1 MAAKGGLEEV
11 EEDPK
16 PSEPIDKRA
25 EIMGYAR
32 PMNALWLAILFFFTW
47 ALWSLRAAVILL
59 VLMIVATILGVVFR
73 RSPP

>member
-1 MAAKGGLEEV
+1 
-11 EEDPK
+11 
-16 PSEPIDKRA
+16 
-25 EIMGYAR
+25 
-32 PMNALWLAILFFFTW
+32 MNALWLAILFFFTW

>member
-1 MAAKGGLEEV
+1 M

-16 PSEPIDKRA
+16 PRELSDKRA

-32 PMNALWLAILFFFTW
+32 PMNALWLAILFFATW
-47 ALWSLRAAVILL
+47 ALWSLRAAAILL
-59 VLMIVATILGVVFR
+59 GLMIVATILGIVFR

>member
-1 MAAKGGLEEV
+1 M

-16 PSEPIDKRA
+16 PSEPSEKRA

-32 PMNALWLAILFFFTW
+32 PMNALWLALLFLVTW
-47 ALWSLRAAVILL
+47 ALWSLRAALILL
-59 VLMIVATILGVVFR
+59 GLMIVATILGMVFR